1 MQHESVD
8 VEANDIICHMTC
20 LVTERNIQNQ
30 SKNMEIRRSKIQKSL
45 IILLSFRSK
54 KFRDANLYV
63 VNL

>member
-30 SKNMEIRRSKIQKSL
+30 SKNMEIRRSKIQKFISYHSGQKNFAML
-45 IILLSFRSK
+45 TCTL
-54 KFRDANLYV
+54 
-63 VNL
+63 

>member
-54 KFRDANLYV
+54 KFRYANLYV